1 MQRNASV
8 PNFTGIQLPDE
19 NYGIVENRGF
29 EVMLGYNDHAGD
41 FSYSIN
47 GNLAFARNKVIEFD
61 EPAGQISWQRLTGH
75 PQGTQL
81 LYNAQGIFRDEEQIN
96 KTPHVPGAIPGDI
109 IIEDYDKD
117 GEITANDRILFP
129 KTVNP
134 EITYGINF
142 NLQYKNWSL
151 TGLVQGAGNAMRRVY
166 QELQGFAG
174 NYFAYDAQGRW
185 TPNNIDATKP
195 RAFDRVD
202 AYWRNNYLT
211 NYSFQN
217 AAYARLKN
225 VQLAYTL
232 PQNII
237 NKIHLTSAQVYVS
250 GQNLIPY
257 LFRQQH
263 H

>member
-1 MQRNASV
+1 
-8 PNFTGIQLPDE
+8 
-19 NYGIVENRGF
+19 
-29 EVMLGYNDHAGD
+29 
-41 FSYSIN
+41 
-47 GNLAFARNKVIEFD
+47 
-61 EPAGQISWQRLTGH
+61 
-75 PQGTQL
+75 
-81 LYNAQGIFRDEEQIN
+81 
-96 KTPHVPGAIPGDI
+96 
-109 IIEDYDKD
+109 
-117 GEITANDRILFP
+117 
-129 KTVNP
+129 
-134 EITYGINF
+134 
-142 NLQYKNWSL
+142 
-151 TGLVQGAGNAMRRVY
+151 MRRVY

-250 GQNLIPY
+250 GQNLILIYSGNNIIDPEVGGIRTVTGRAANGMPDPAMAGATNY
-257 LFRQQH
+257 PIMKVFTIGARISL
-263 H
+263 